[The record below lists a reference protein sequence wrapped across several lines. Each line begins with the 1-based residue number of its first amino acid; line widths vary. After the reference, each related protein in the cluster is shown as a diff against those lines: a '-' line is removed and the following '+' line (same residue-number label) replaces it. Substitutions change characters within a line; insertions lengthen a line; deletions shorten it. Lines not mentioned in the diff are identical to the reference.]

1 MDEFVAFYGSDG
13 NVTESGKYSPKVVK
27 TTKIVWT
34 LLHESEDLMLQHGTL
49 DEITAEQNLVQQTY
63 QGMRDQATK
72 TYVVSNVMAEVQ
84 LPCVVFCFRFV
95 SSMSEHPSD
104 GVASECCVSADIE
117 PGFLRTQIV
126 GFRTQLCQKRT

>member
-13 NVTESGKYSPKVVK
+13 NVAESGKYSPQVVK

-72 TYVVSNVMAEVQ
+72 T
-84 LPCVVFCFRFV
+84 CVVRMWSQESWHVAFV
-95 SSMSEHPSD
+95 Y
-104 GVASECCVSADIE
+104 VLLFQRC
-117 PGFLRTQIV
+117 
-126 GFRTQLCQKRT
+126 